1 MLHVRGGTTSNI
13 GNALIFWRKSMA
25 KYLFHGHYTSEGLKG
40 VLKDGGTGRRSA
52 VEKLALSVGGKLE
65 TFYFAFGVE
74 DYFIIADLPDN
85 TAANAMGLT
94 VSASGAVVNAITVLM
109 TPEEVDEATK
119 KTPNYRP
126 PGK

>member
-1 MLHVRGGTTSNI
+1 MP
-13 GNALIFWRKSMA
+13 

-52 VEKLALSVGGKLE
+52 VEKLALSVGGTIE
-65 TFYFAFGVE
+65 TFYYAFGVD

-85 TAANAMGLT
+85 TAASAMGLT
-94 VSASGAVVNAITVLM
+94 VSASGAVVNTITVLM

-119 KTPNYRP
+119 KHPNYRA